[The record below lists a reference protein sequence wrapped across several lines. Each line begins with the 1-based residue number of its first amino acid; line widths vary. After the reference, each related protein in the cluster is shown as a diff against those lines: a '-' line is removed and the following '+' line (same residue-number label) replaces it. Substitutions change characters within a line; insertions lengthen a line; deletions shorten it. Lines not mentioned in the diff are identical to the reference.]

1 MLNPALAVDMVK
13 RFLRL
18 KQLFIHMINRSHK
31 KKNFFFHVSGMAITR
46 LSEEVL
52 CNTSIFAC
60 MPEWSKAFIK
70 RFAAIAAPPVLS
82 DVLTKR
88 TFIRGILCKVT
99 AFLIK
104 SNDDV
109 LNLGSEVP
117 S

>member
-1 MLNPALAVDMVK
+1 
-13 RFLRL
+13 
-18 KQLFIHMINRSHK
+18 
-31 KKNFFFHVSGMAITR
+31 
-46 LSEEVL
+46 
-52 CNTSIFAC
+52 
-60 MPEWSKAFIK
+60 
-70 RFAAIAAPPVLS
+70 
-82 DVLTKR
+82 LTKR